1 MCKMVMELHLMDLIH
16 GILII
21 NLPAVD
27 NSLSKKPESISKN
40 FLVSDE
46 ERTDNISDK
55 VDKPAQNF
63 SINFARSRTKFCLI

>member
-27 NSLSKKPESISKN
+27 NSLSKKSESISKN
-40 FLVSDE
+40 FLVSEE
-46 ERTDNISDK
+46 ERTDDISDE

-63 SINFARSRTKFCLI
+63 SINFARSRTKFCLV